1 MKSRLPSLA
10 ACGCAL
16 ALGLT
21 VVGGEAASQPSQ
33 LPPPDSSSAAPGV
46 SRAPPAAVDDLIN
59 ADYSL
64 KQREDRLAA
73 LLDGSLA
80 DGSLGKPEYVRA
92 HDELAALQATED
104 RLRRRN
110 HGELTDTQTFRL
122 EGEIKTLI
130 SSLQWNH

>member
-1 MKSRLPSLA
+1 MNTLQRFLA
-10 ACGCAL
+10 ACGVCFSM
-16 ALGLT
+16 
-21 VVGGEAASQPSQ
+21 VGVAAAQPAQ
-33 LPPPDSSSAAPGV
+33 LPPPDTNPAG
-46 SRAPPAAVDDLIN
+46 PAASRPAPADDLIN

-73 LLDGSLA
+73 LLASSLA
-80 DGSLGKPEYVRA
+80 DGTLSKPEYARA
-92 HDELAALQATED
+92 SNELAAINATED

-130 SSLQWNH
+130 ASLQWNH